1 MRSGRVIEAA
11 LITLLSLSP
20 CLGAPIHDAARQG
33 DLETITK
40 LIDQGVALEDRDG
53 AGETPLLAASLAGR
67 PELVVVLIKRGA
79 DVGAR
84 NDRGLT
90 PLHGAAYAGS
100 LETVR
105 LLVDSGAAV
114 NDAQNVFK
122 VTPLIVAA
130 EEGHA
135 DVVSFLADHG
145 ADLEWMERA
154 GYTALSRATFRDHPE
169 AINAL
174 LKAGAKCQS
183 KDRIGPLAS
192 ASCEKWS
199 AALTPQ

>member
-114 NDAQNVFK
+114 NDAENVFK

-135 DVVSFLADHG
+135 DVIGFLIEHG
-145 ADLEWMERA
+145 ADIERTERT
-154 GYTALSRATFRDHPE
+154 GYSALSRAVFRDKPE
-169 AINAL
+169 AVDAL
-174 LKAGAKCQS
+174 LKAGARCQS
-183 KDRIGPLAS
+183 KEKIGRWA
-192 ASCEKWS
+192 AVCEKQS
-199 AALTPQ
+199 EALLKN

>member
-1 MRSGRVIEAA
+1 MRSGL
-11 LITLLSLSP
+11 LILAGFLLSQSP
-20 CLGAPIHDAARQG
+20 CLSAEINNAARRG
-33 DLETITK
+33 DIQAVSK
-40 LIDQGVALEDRDG
+40 LLDQGVAADAKDET
-53 AGETPLLAASLAGR
+53 GETPLLSASLAGHADVVAV
-67 PELVVVLIKRGA
+67 LVKRGA
-79 DVGAR
+79 GMESR

-135 DVVSFLADHG
+135 DVISFLADHG
-145 ADLEWMERA
+145 ADLEWTERA
-154 GYTALSRATFRDHPE
+154 GYTALSRAVFRDHPDT
-169 AINAL
+169 IDAL

-183 KDRIGPLAS
+183 KDRIGPRAS
-192 ASCEKWS
+192 ASCEKRS

>member
-1 MRSGRVIEAA
+1 MRFGL
-11 LITLLSLSP
+11 LILAGILLSQSP
-20 CLGAPIHDAARQG
+20 CLSAEINDAARRG
-33 DLETITK
+33 DIQTVGK
-40 LIDQGVALEDRDG
+40 LLDQGVAADAKDET
-53 AGETPLLAASLAGR
+53 GETPLLSASLAGH
-67 PELVVVLIKRGA
+67 A
-79 DVGAR
+79 DVVAVLVKRRDGMESR

-100 LETVR
+100 IETVR
-105 LLVDSGAAV
+105 LLVESGAAV

-135 DVVSFLADHG
+135 DVISFLADHG
-145 ADLEWMERA
+145 ADLEWTERA
-154 GYTALSRATFRDHPE
+154 GYTALSRAVFRDHPE
-169 AINAL
+169 AIEAL

-183 KDRIGPLAS
+183 KDRIGPRAS
-192 ASCEKWS
+192 ASCEKRS

>member
-1 MRSGRVIEAA
+1 MRPRLLLELVSY
-11 LITLLSLSP
+11 LLSQSP
-20 CLGAPIHDAARQG
+20 CLSAEINDAARRG
-33 DLETITK
+33 DLPAVSK
-40 LIDQGVALEDRDG
+40 LLDQGVAPDAKDET
-53 AGETPLLAASLAGR
+53 GETPLLSASLGGHAD
-67 PELVVVLIKRGA
+67 VVAILDERGA
-79 DVGAR
+79 KTGSR

-105 LLVDSGAAV
+105 LLVESGAAV
-114 NDAQNVFK
+114 NDAENVFK

-135 DVVSFLADHG
+135 DVISFLAGHG
-145 ADLEWMERA
+145 ADLEWTERA

-192 ASCEKWS
+192 ASCEKRS